1 MFDKGIRT
9 GGCGSKNLCFTILTI
24 LGWGSLLG
32 ETLPVGSLL
41 SGSSGHLSYAV
52 NKSYRTFQKIQR
64 FIDFGPSSSE
74 TLEFFFVSEIWH
86 FCDCRT
92 LSIYKFLINNTGIC
106 LFTVS

>member
-41 SGSSGHLSYAV
+41 SGSSGHLSYV
-52 NKSYRTFQKIQR
+52 VDMS
-64 FIDFGPSSSE
+64 
-74 TLEFFFVSEIWH
+74 
-86 FCDCRT
+86 
-92 LSIYKFLINNTGIC
+92 
-106 LFTVS
+106 